1 MKHFLLSILLCIG
14 CSQLTCAQD
23 ESTNYLLLRN
33 ELAINY
39 SFDYS
44 VFKIENFNAEDYI
57 SMKVDRTFERF
68 TNMIENTLVHNANI
82 EMKSCKMKLLNEQ
95 EAKLELKITHL
106 EADDDGEHTFSFE
119 LYHKPSQTHICS
131 FRINTNGGEDEAFLP
146 EFMDR
151 LKRTGKKLGN
161 RIAKI
166 KTKADKMVEKE

>member
-68 TNMIENTLVHNANI
+68 TNMIENTLVHPQIRNRPH
-82 EMKSCKMKLLNEQ
+82 KMTQ
-95 EAKLELKITHL
+95 R
-106 EADDDGEHTFSFE
+106 S
-119 LYHKPSQTHICS
+119 
-131 FRINTNGGEDEAFLP
+131 
-146 EFMDR
+146 
-151 LKRTGKKLGN
+151 KR
-161 RIAKI
+161 
-166 KTKADKMVEKE
+166 

>member
-1 MKHFLLSILLCIG
+1 MKQIILFLMLCIG
-14 CSQLTCAQD
+14 GSQFAFAQD
-23 ESTNYLLLRN
+23 ESENYLLLRD

-44 VFKIENFNAEDYI
+44 VFKIENFNPEDYV

-95 EAKLELKITHL
+95 EAKLELKVTPL

-119 LYHKPSQTHICS
+119 LYHKPSNTHICS
-131 FRINTNGGEDEAFLP
+131 FQINTNGGEDEAFLP

-166 KTKADKMVEKE
+166 KTKADKMKKEE